1 MEIQEV
7 DINISEAEKLKN
19 LIIVGD
25 RVLIKPK
32 TADEKTK
39 TGLYLP
45 LNVQEK
51 EEIRS
56 GYVMKVGPGYPIPV
70 SVEGTDEDWKGRED
84 SVKYIPLQAKEGDLA
99 IYLQKGAVEVIFRD
113 EKYYI
118 VSQHSILMIERYDDV
133 Y

>member
-1 MEIQEV
+1 MDTQEM
-7 DINISEAEKLKN
+7 DINITEAEKLKN
-19 LIIVGD
+19 LVIVGD

-51 EEIRS
+51 EEVRS
-56 GYVMKVGPGYPIPV
+56 GYVMKVGPGYPIPLPADGMD
-70 SVEGTDEDWKGRED
+70 EGWKGKDD
-84 SVKYIPLQAKEGDLA
+84 SIKYIPLQAKEGDLA
-99 IYLQKGAVEVIFRD
+99 IYLQKGAVEVIYQD
-113 EKYYI
+113 VKYYI
-118 VSQHSILMIERYDDV
+118 VSQHSILMIERYEDV

>member
-1 MEIQEV
+1 M
-7 DINISEAEKLKN
+7 DTHTSEAEKLKN

-45 LNVQEK
+45 INVQEK
-51 EEIRS
+51 EEVRS
-56 GYVMKVGPGYPIPV
+56 GFVMKVGPGYPIPLPAD
-70 SVEGTDEDWKGRED
+70 GLDEDWKGNDEA
-84 SVKYIPLQAKEGDLA
+84 VKYIPLQAKEGDLA
-99 IYLQKGAVEVIFRD
+99 IYLQKGAVEVIYQD

>member
-1 MEIQEV
+1 MMQA
-7 DINISEAEKLKN
+7 SEAEKLKN
-19 LIIVGD
+19 LVIVGD

-51 EEIRS
+51 EEVRS
-56 GYVMKVGPGYPIPV
+56 GYVMKVGPGYPIPLP
-70 SVEGTDEDWKGRED
+70 SEGIEDDWKGVED

-99 IYLQKGAVEVIFRD
+99 IYLQKGAIEVLYQD
-113 EKYYI
+113 EKYFI
-118 VSQHSILMIERYDDV
+118 VSQHSILMIERYEDV

>member
-1 MEIQEV
+1 MDIQEM

-19 LIIVGD
+19 LVIVGD
-25 RVLIKPK
+25 RILIKPK

-51 EEIRS
+51 EEVRS
-56 GYVMKVGPGYPIPV
+56 GYVMKVGPGYPIPLPA
-70 SVEGTDEDWKGRED
+70 EGMDDWKGKED
-84 SVKYIPLQAKEGDLA
+84 SIKYIPLQAKEGDLA
-99 IYLQKGAVEVIFRD
+99 IYLQKGAVEVIYQE
-113 EKYYI
+113 EKYFI
-118 VSQHSILMIERYDDV
+118 VSQHSILMIERYEDV

>member
-1 MEIQEV
+1 M
-7 DINISEAEKLKN
+7 DTHTSEAEKLKN

-51 EEIRS
+51 EEVRS
-56 GYVMKVGPGYPIPV
+56 GFVMKVGPGYPIPLPAD
-70 SVEGTDEDWKGRED
+70 GLDEDWKGNDEA
-84 SVKYIPLQAKEGDLA
+84 VKYIPLQAKEGDLA
-99 IYLQKGAVEVIFRD
+99 IYLQKGAVEVIYQD